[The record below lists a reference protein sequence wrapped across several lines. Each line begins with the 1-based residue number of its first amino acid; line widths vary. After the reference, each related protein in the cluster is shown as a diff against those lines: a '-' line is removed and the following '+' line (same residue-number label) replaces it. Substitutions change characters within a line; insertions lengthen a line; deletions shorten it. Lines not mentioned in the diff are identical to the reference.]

1 MTNKIYAF
9 LLLVYVGTG
18 LLNGQ
23 ERLEKQDIIRKVNEE
38 YYAEALPL
46 LESQHRKY
54 PKDPDYL
61 FYTGLCRL
69 QTTSDIPGAIALLKE
84 SASLGS
90 PVKSWFYLGRAYML
104 NYQFTDAEEAFSKF

>member
-23 ERLEKQDIIRKVNEE
+23 ERLEKQDVIRKVNEE

-69 QTTSDIPGAIALLKE
+69 QTTSDIPGAYCIAK
-84 SASLGS
+84 GICIIGF
-90 PVKSWFYLGRAYML
+90 PC
-104 NYQFTDAEEAFSKF
+104 